1 MILHIAKAYELEMNA
16 ESAKKLIIAL
26 GAVAGTGF
34 AVRAVLGT
42 ALKFIPGA
50 GSLAGGMIN
59 GTVAAATTEMMGQTF
74 IAYLDDNFSN
84 LSEAIKNIG
93 AEALKKYAN
102 A

>member
-1 MILHIAKAYELEMNA
+1 ML
-16 ESAKKLIIAL
+16 
-26 GAVAGTGF
+26 
-34 AVRAVLGT
+34 VRAALGT

-93 AEALKKYAN
+93 TITQKQYIKIRNFKSLKKAEYAMLRK
-102 A
+102 ARKGKK

>member
-1 MILHIAKAYELEMNA
+1 MFVRVVMIVSSRSN
-16 ESAKKLIIAL
+16 IIL
-26 GAVAGTGF
+26 PTS
-34 AVRAVLGT
+34 LYGT

-93 AEALKKYAN
+93 ADALKKYAS

>member
-1 MILHIAKAYELEMNA
+1 MNA
-16 ESAKKLIIAL
+16 DSAKKLIIAL

-34 AVRAVLGT
+34 AVRAAFGT

-93 AEALKKYAN
+93 AEALKKYAS